1 MTNTLL
7 IKAFP
12 LLKEQLKTMK
22 LLIAEINFYISQEQH
37 YFDFQ

>member
-22 LLIAEINFYISQEQH
+22 LLIAEINYISQEQH